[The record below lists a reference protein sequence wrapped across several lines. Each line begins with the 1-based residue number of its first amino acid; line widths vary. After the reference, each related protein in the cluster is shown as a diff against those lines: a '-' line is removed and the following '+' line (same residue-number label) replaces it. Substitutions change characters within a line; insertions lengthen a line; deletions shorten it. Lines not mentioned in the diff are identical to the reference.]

1 MNYKMYLA
9 FVKWCFMKMFGGTFD
24 KLESFRYNLKRGAPD
39 SIFAVFGFIIIA
51 VLAML
56 ASMLITAAFTDSTQI
71 VKQVGAGVF
80 WLSVVTFVYN
90 IFKAAFECFL
100 DERQELF
107 DTLKKDYP

>member
-1 MNYKMYLA
+1 MNIQMYLA

-24 KLESFRYNLKRGAPD
+24 KLEAFRYNLKRGAPD

-56 ASMLITAAFTDSTQI
+56 ASMLTVAFFTESKEL
-71 VKQVGAGVF
+71 VMLVGASIF
-80 WLSVVTFVYN
+80 WLSVATFVYN

-100 DERQELF
+100 EERERVFEEL
-107 DTLKKDYP
+107 KR